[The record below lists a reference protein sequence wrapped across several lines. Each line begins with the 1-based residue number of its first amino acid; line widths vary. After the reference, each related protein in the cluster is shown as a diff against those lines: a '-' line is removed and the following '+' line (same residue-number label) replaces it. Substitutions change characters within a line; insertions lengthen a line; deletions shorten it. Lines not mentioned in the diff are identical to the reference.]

1 MTKLINENLNTLVSG
16 LKQSIKSNKNDFID
30 AVLVGNKPIDDEFVG
45 VKSDESDLFLQSNS
59 RIYESDTISQK
70 VDSDEYE
77 KNYFSEKMEDM
88 KVLIFSTNQVNIEML
103 VFLMEDWNVN
113 IRSCSKLDEVD
124 VLIKEEK
131 FDLLIINDFYSHAVG
146 KNVVLK
152 KNSSRLN
159 ADIPVVFF
167 TETLDLLEKIRIHRL
182 GIELYIEKPCEIS
195 LIKVQIY
202 NLLKRLRKIKVKNQE
217 REDYFAAVT
226 HDIKGPILSD
236 FLALKMLVT
245 TEQIKLNP
253 FYDNMV
259 CNMIG
264 SLTTVKSILE
274 NMLCKYKDDAG
285 VFKIVKSSMDFKA
298 LIEGCIND
306 LKYSAMAKNQKIKF
320 NCYTEDT
327 IIMGDDIEL
336 RRVIYNLISNAL
348 EYSPENADIKLKLS
362 KMGKDL
368 HFEIEDNGIGISDTR
383 NVFEKY
389 ISNAKKEKKIGF
401 GLGLYIC
408 KRIVDSHGGQINIES
423 KVGKGTKVYFTIPV
437 N

>member
-306 LKYSAMAKNQKIKF
+306 
-320 NCYTEDT
+320 
-327 IIMGDDIEL
+327 
-336 RRVIYNLISNAL
+336 
-348 EYSPENADIKLKLS
+348 
-362 KMGKDL
+362 
-368 HFEIEDNGIGISDTR
+368 
-383 NVFEKY
+383 
-389 ISNAKKEKKIGF
+389 
-401 GLGLYIC
+401 
-408 KRIVDSHGGQINIES
+408 
-423 KVGKGTKVYFTIPV
+423 
-437 N
+437 